1 MGLTN
6 ESKHMRVSCFLIPI
20 LIASSVVAADPIEAM
35 ISVTADGP
43 SANPAIIGATNLPDE
58 TTLIII
64 VQSRENNFLEL
75 DKVTVQNGHFQ
86 SQQFSRDGHPL
97 HAGTYSVN
105 VQMPVKLVQP
115 ENVRAIIG
123 SGGANLTGSLVQTE
137 TNGVTVNYQSS
148 LTVPGH

>member
-1 MGLTN
+1 M
-6 ESKHMRVSCFLIPI
+6 MRTSCFLIPL
-20 LIASSVVAADPIEAM
+20 LIASSVAAADPIEATIM
-35 ISVTADGP
+35 ATADGP
-43 SANPAIIGATNLPDE
+43 SANPAIIGTTNLPDG

-64 VQSRENNFLEL
+64 VESRENKFLEL

-115 ENVRAIIG
+115 ESVTAIIG
-123 SGGANLTGSLVQTE
+123 SGGANLTGSLVRTE
-137 TNGVTVNYQSS
+137 TNGVTVNYESS
-148 LTVPGH
+148 FTVRGPVTNESAR